1 MVRDR
6 GSIRR
11 MNKEKLSEMR
21 YKRVK
26 VRPIAQRYDASG
38 FKVESSDDV
47 WLIERASREE
57 LELRNLHCGQGVSIG
72 TDYIREFMTD
82 HNLYQK
88 SDGFLLLKVRIILHS
103 PAGYIIEPLYDPT
116 F

>member
-1 MVRDR
+1 
-6 GSIRR
+6 

-26 VRPIAQRYDASG
+26 VRPIAQRFDANG
-38 FKVESSDDV
+38 FEIEPNDDV
-47 WLIERASREE
+47 WLIENASREE
-57 LELRNLHCGQGVSIG
+57 LELRNLHCGQDVSLG

-88 SDGFLLLKVRIILHS
+88 SDGFLLLKVQIILHG
-103 PAGYIIEPLYDPT
+103 PAGYVIEPLYDLT